1 MLSSISSTEIANT
14 FGRPACTREFPS
26 IFLYFLFDNYLPPGP
41 YTQRK
46 SLHRGYFFSPIL
58 RSFVNAMRLTG
69 QALDLTSERSALYWT
84 SRWNTQGHQLRGIRP
99 DSQTAIG
106 GVVGAA
112 SASAKRVS
120 TKSSTYFYHS
130 GRMGIQSGLY
140 PCLSQQ
146 STPAT
151 AAGESWAGVQHSRP
165 PFGFRRGSCF
175 SRLTK
180 PYCSPGLFLQFLPR
194 GLENIIVNE
203 RLVRLIP
210 LTPK

>member
-26 IFLYFLFDNYLPPGP
+26 IFLYFLIDNYLPPEP
-41 YTQRK
+41 DTQRK
-46 SLHRGYFFSPIL
+46 SLYRGYFFSPIL
-58 RSFVNAMRLTG
+58 RSF
-69 QALDLTSERSALYWT
+69 RSALYWT
-84 SRWNTQGHQLRGIRP
+84 SRWKTQGHQLRGICP
-99 DSQTAIG
+99 DGQTAIG

-120 TKSSTYFYHS
+120 TKSSTYFYYS
-130 GRMGIQSGLY
+130 GRIGIQSGLY

-165 PFGFRRGSCF
+165 PFDFRWGSCF

-180 PYCSPGLFLQFLPR
+180 PYCSPGLLLQFLPR
-194 GLENIIVNE
+194 IVNE